1 MLLLTP
7 GPGAVG
13 TTTTTTIVLV
23 SWSVIEFRA

>member
-13 TTTTTTIVLV
+13 TTTIVLV
-23 SWSVIEFRA
+23 GWSVIEFRA